1 MKNELL
7 PSYSFSSQSN
17 THSKSF
23 WNIYFKEN
31 FSINAVNALVYVV
44 LENRENMNNELKQ
57 WKTKT
62 QRRSLLRFKNCS
74 YSIV

>member
-1 MKNELL
+1 MKNEVL

-23 WNIYFKEN
+23 WNTYFKEN
-31 FSINAVNALVYVV
+31 FSINAVNALAYVI
-44 LENRENMNNELKQ
+44 LENKENMNNGLTQ
-57 WKTKT
+57 LKTKT
-62 QRRSLLRFKNCS
+62 QRSSLLRFKNCS